1 MQFLRFSLFFLLI
14 CAVVLPPPALADGPG
29 GGHPWTLSLRSDAGD
44 VLRPKR
50 ASGDYSWFIGIDGG
64 LTYSSF
70 SNGPLAY
77 YTPNPHN
84 PRYVLPASVNDGSG
98 LGFYLGATL
107 DFPLS
112 DIFGIVLKANYHTRM
127 GAFDETTDMMEIHPQ
142 TETNLT
148 TIINNKTD
156 WTFDY
161 IGIDL
166 LGRINLGSS
175 PVYLLLGPSFGLL
188 QSNTAKLDQTL
199 VQPEDIYYT
208 EDVQGLDEVVN
219 ELRTAS
225 MEAEVSG
232 FKSSRIDVKFGVG
245 MWIEL
250 NPNLYLTPELTV
262 AYPLGTFV
270 ESANTEL
277 SHIPTETAEI
287 IPVWSNGEGLALA
300 RSNKDFNMLTAFF
313 TIGLRWRMN

>member
-1 MQFLRFSLFFLLI
+1 MLFVHYTLSLLLI
-14 CAVVLPPPALADGPG
+14 SAVLLPPPAHADGPG
-29 GGHPWTLSLRSDAGD
+29 GRNPWTLSLRSDAGD

-50 ASGDYSWFIGIDGG
+50 ASGEYSWFIGLDAG

-84 PRYVLPASVNDGSG
+84 PRYVLPASVNEGSG
-98 LGFYLGATL
+98 LGLYFGATL

-112 DIFGIVLKANYHTRM
+112 DIFGVVLKGNYHTRM
-127 GAFDETTDMMEIHPQ
+127 GAFDQTTDMMEIHPQ
-142 TETNLT
+142 TETDLST
-148 TIINNKTD
+148 VINNKTD
-156 WTFDY
+156 WTFNY

-175 PVYLLLGPSFGLL
+175 PVYLLLGPSFGFL
-188 QSNTAKLDQTL
+188 QSNNAKLDQTL
-199 VQPEDIYYT
+199 VQPDDIYYT

-250 NPNLYLTPELTV
+250 NPNLYLTPEITV

-270 ESANTEL
+270 ESDNINL
-277 SHIPTETAEI
+277 NHIPTQSAEI
-287 IPVWSNGEGLALA
+287 IPVWSNGEELELA